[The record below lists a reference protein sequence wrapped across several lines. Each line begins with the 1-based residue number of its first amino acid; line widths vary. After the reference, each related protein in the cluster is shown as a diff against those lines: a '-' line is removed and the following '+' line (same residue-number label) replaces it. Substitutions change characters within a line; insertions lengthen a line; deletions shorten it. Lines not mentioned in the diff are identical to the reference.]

1 LTEVRSFWYR
11 QTPNLITSGRIAA
24 VPLVMWL
31 ILEHFE
37 DPWLRLVSMLALI
50 ASASTDGLD
59 GAIARKR
66 NLVTNLGKILDP
78 IADKTLLGGALI
90 ALSLVDAVSWWATGL
105 VLFRELAITLYR
117 VAVIRKRV
125 LPADTSGKVKT
136 VIQIVAIS
144 IVMAPFGF
152 LGPWWGFFAQFA
164 IWFAVAVTLVTGVGY
179 LFSWGR
185 AARKPA
191 GE

>member
-1 LTEVRSFWYR
+1 LTEARSFWYR

-24 VPLVMWL
+24 VPVVMWL
-31 ILEHFE
+31 ILEHFD
-37 DPWLRLVSMLALI
+37 DPWLRFVSMLALI

-78 IADKTLLGGALI
+78 IADKALLGGALI
-90 ALSLVDAVSWWATGL
+90 ALSLVEAVSWWATGL
-105 VLFRELAITLYR
+105 ILFRELSITLYR
-117 VAVIRKRV
+117 VAVVRKRV
-125 LPADTSGKVKT
+125 LPADNWGKVKT

-152 LGPWWGFFAQFA
+152 LGAWWEWFAQFA
-164 IWFAVAVTLVTGVGY
+164 IWLAVAVTLATGVGY
-179 LFSWGR
+179 LFSWSRAGR
-185 AARKPA
+185 
-191 GE
+191 GQGF